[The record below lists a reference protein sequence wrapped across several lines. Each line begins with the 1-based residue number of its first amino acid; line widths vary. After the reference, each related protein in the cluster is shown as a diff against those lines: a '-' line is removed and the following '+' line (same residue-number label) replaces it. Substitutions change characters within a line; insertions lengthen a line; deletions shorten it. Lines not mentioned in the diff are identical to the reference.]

1 MTKQEIMAFARS
13 EFEWLH
19 AHPEL
24 AYEEF
29 ETTARLR
36 ADFVRAGIRM
46 RDLPL
51 ATGLVAEIG
60 TGEKPI
66 IALRTD
72 IDALPIHEET
82 ELPYRSQTDGK
93 MHACGHDFHMASVL
107 AAALM
112 LKEQE
117 AALAGTVYIVCQP
130 AEEAPGGARCILETG
145 ALQEVSAIFGLHA
158 RPIYPV
164 GTLGLCAGGMMA
176 SVDKFEIIFHGV
188 GTHAAQ
194 PDRGKHPAPIRHS
207 TPEPLEDRLLEP
219 QGPVRADHAAVIPD
233 GHKSSLPERHPVQ
246 LPDAGRF
253 FYQLE
258 VRHASCQVGQLSCGQ
273 EGIVLA
279 RILRVHRRLRL
290 VLRQVVKFVLRSVSA
305 LQSFQL
311 VVLRRRGDDG
321 RERQLP
327 ILRVQGVQRIHS
339 RALLHRHIE
348 RPGPLYHVA
357 DVVLA
362 ADLPVPAVEH
372 VARLLSH
379 PVPPSFSLPPFP
391 G

>member
-36 ADFVRAGIRM
+36 ADFVRAGIRV

-145 ALQEVSAIFGLHA
+145 VLQEVSAIFGVHA

-194 PDRGKHPAPIRHS
+194 PDRGCDPIVMAAHFVTAAQSIAARNVSPLHPAVVSITHIAGGTTWNVLPGRVWMEGTIR
-207 TPEPLEDRLLEP
+207 LFDADDRAL
-219 QGPVRADHAAVIPD
+219 V
-233 GHKSSLPERHPVQ
+233 KERIER
-246 LPDAGRF
+246 LT
-253 FYQLE
+253 
-258 VRHASCQVGQLSCGQ
+258 
-273 EGIVLA
+273 EGIAAAFGGRAEVLWTAGPPAVVNTKRWRVLA
-279 RILRVHRRLRL
+279 EETARAEGFEVVDAAPWMAGEDFAYYQEAMETCFVFIGTGLSTENHHPKFTVDPAAIPQTACYLAHMAEEALRRLC
-290 VLRQVVKFVLRSVSA
+290 
-305 LQSFQL
+305 
-311 VVLRRRGDDG
+311 
-321 RERQLP
+321 
-327 ILRVQGVQRIHS
+327 
-339 RALLHRHIE
+339 
-348 RPGPLYHVA
+348 
-357 DVVLA
+357 
-362 ADLPVPAVEH
+362 
-372 VARLLSH
+372 
-379 PVPPSFSLPPFP
+379 
-391 G
+391 